1 MKTEKKQFFDFLR
14 RLKLHLRRV
23 ARCRLFV
30 LKVIVQSGARRG
42 DTKEVWVSFV
52 LAIIIVVVIIIV
64 AIIIVVIIIV
74 AIIIVVII
82 VVAIIIVVVVIVAI
96 VVIIKVNFQSL

>member
-52 LAIIIVVVIIIV
+52 LAIT
-64 AIIIVVIIIV
+64 IVVIIIV

>member
-52 LAIIIVVVIIIV
+52 LAIIIVVIII
-64 AIIIVVIIIV
+64 
-74 AIIIVVII
+74 
-82 VVAIIIVVVVIVAI
+82 VAIIIVVVVIVAI
-96 VVIIKVNFQSL
+96 VVIMKFNFQSL

>member
-52 LAIIIVVVIIIV
+52 LAIIIVV
-64 AIIIVVIIIV
+64 
-74 AIIIVVII
+74 II

>member
-1 MKTEKKQFFDFLR
+1 MNTEQKQFFDFLR

-52 LAIIIVVVIIIV
+52 LAIIIVVIII
-64 AIIIVVIIIV
+64 
-74 AIIIVVII
+74 
-82 VVAIIIVVVVIVAI
+82 VAIIIVVVVIVAI
-96 VVIIKVNFQSL
+96 VVIIKFNFQSL

>member
-52 LAIIIVVVIIIV
+52 LAIIIVVIIV
-64 AIIIVVIIIV
+64 
-74 AIIIVVII
+74 
-82 VVAIIIVVVVIVAI
+82 VVVVIVAI

>member
-1 MKTEKKQFFDFLR
+1 MNTEQKQFFDFLR
-14 RLKLHLRRV
+14 RLKFHLRRV

-52 LAIIIVVVIIIV
+52 LAIIIVVIII
-64 AIIIVVIIIV
+64 
-74 AIIIVVII
+74 
-82 VVAIIIVVVVIVAI
+82 VAIIIVVVVIVAI
-96 VVIIKVNFQSL
+96 VVIIKFNFQSL

>member
-52 LAIIIVVVIIIV
+52 LAIIIVVIII
-64 AIIIVVIIIV
+64 
-74 AIIIVVII
+74 
-82 VVAIIIVVVVIVAI
+82 VAIIIVVVVIVAI
-96 VVIIKVNFQSL
+96 VVIIKFNFQSL